1 MSDIEKTEAVVLTKI
16 NFGDSSNIVSLFTKD
31 SGKIS
36 AIVKGGKTSKAGT
49 SKFIDPPNHIQIVL
63 YNKPSRE
70 VQLISGAEIISHYP
84 RVKEDYEKLKYA
96 YAVVELLKKI
106 LPDNEVNYRLFKGV
120 LRIFD
125 VLEEGKEQPEI
136 SFGRF
141 LMFFLKESGYEF
153 QITSCAS
160 CGKTTDNP
168 LYLSYNFEIGI
179 LCETCS
185 EENMISFHIDSEL
198 FRYLL
203 CLKNN
208 ISVQNPGNK
217 IPGMAINLME
227 RFLKHHIPAF
237 PGIQTFQIFK

>member
-1 MSDIEKTEAVVLTKI
+1 MSEIEKTEAIVLTKI

-49 SKFIDPPNHIQIVL
+49 SKFIDPPNHLQVIF
-63 YNKPSRE
+63 YNKPSRD

-84 RVKEDYEKLKYA
+84 RIKEDYDRLKFA

-106 LPDNEVNYRLFKGV
+106 LPDNEANPRLFKGV

-125 VLEEGKEQPEI
+125 LLEEGKELPEV

-141 LMFFLKESGYEF
+141 FMFFLKESGYEL
-153 QITSCAS
+153 QINHCAS
-160 CGKTTDNP
+160 CGKTTDNVA
-168 LYLSYNFEIGI
+168 LLSYNFEIGI
-179 LCETCS
+179 LCGTCS
-185 EENMISFHIDSEL
+185 EENMISFHINSEL
-198 FRYLL
+198 FRYLV

-208 ISVQNPGNK
+208 INVQNPGNK
-217 IPGMAINLME
+217 IPGIALNLME

-237 PGIQTFQIFK
+237 QGIQTFQIFK

>member
-1 MSDIEKTEAVVLTKI
+1 MSEIEKTEAIVLTKI

-49 SKFIDPPNHIQIVL
+49 SKFIDPPNHLQVIF
-63 YNKPSRE
+63 YNKPSRD

-84 RVKEDYEKLKYA
+84 RIKEDYDRLKFA

-106 LPDNEVNYRLFKGV
+106 LPDNEANPRLFKGV

-125 VLEEGKEQPEI
+125 LLEEGKELPEV

-141 LMFFLKESGYEF
+141 FMFFLKESGYEL
-153 QITSCAS
+153 QINHCAS
-160 CGKTTDNP
+160 CGKTTDNAA
-168 LYLSYNFEIGI
+168 LLSYNFEIGI
-179 LCETCS
+179 LCGTCS
-185 EENMISFHIDSEL
+185 EENMISFHINSEL
-198 FRYLL
+198 FRYLV

-208 ISVQNPGNK
+208 INVQNPGNK
-217 IPGMAINLME
+217 IPGIALNLME

-237 PGIQTFQIFK
+237 QGIQTFQIFK